1 MKQYLELSEEHEEA
15 LRKGVGYILHGL
27 GLTGPD
33 YGETPERLS
42 RALRELCA
50 GIDADLE
57 TEVFDKGIFD
67 VEQKEFRMPTLFK
80 NISARGICPHHLLPI
95 LYKVDVEYK
104 PRSKV
109 VGLSRVHRLVRIL
122 AARPVLQEQLAYD
135 IASALRDRLECP
147 VRVRLE
153 GLHMCIIS
161 RGSRAEIDS
170 PIITELELD

>member
-1 MKQYLELSEEHEEA
+1 MKQYLELTEEREEA
-15 LRKGVGYILHGL
+15 LRKGVGYILYGL

-33 YGETPERLS
+33 YEETPERLS
-42 RALRELCA
+42 RALKELCA
-50 GIDADLE
+50 GIGADLE
-57 TEVFDKGIFD
+57 TEVFGKGIFD
-67 VEQKEFRMPTLFK
+67 TVQKGFRMPTLFK

-104 PRSKV
+104 PRSRV

-135 IASALRDRLECP
+135 IASALRDKLECP

-153 GLHMCIIS
+153 GLHMCMLA
-161 RGSRAEIDS
+161 RGAKAELDS
-170 PIITELELD
+170 SVITELELD